1 MSADTGIYIAKFPD
15 GYRVTE
21 VVQCVENVDYF
32 APGTKERKEELG
44 LYFDNSKVYLDLE
57 SAHKRAWEIYEEF
70 NKDEEEFGMGC
81 PIEYGISYIG
91 EYESFEDDYMRK
103 HIEQWSAS

>member
-1 MSADTGIYIAKFPD
+1 
-15 GYRVTE
+15 
-21 VVQCVENVDYF
+21 
-32 APGTKERKEELG
+32 
-44 LYFDNSKVYLDLE
+44 
-57 SAHKRAWEIYEEF
+57 
-70 NKDEEEFGMGC
+70 MGC